1 MTALL
6 PRGALPERAPAVV
19 SAVAG
24 KINLMPVYLGL
35 PILGATVLLD
45 LWMTGFG
52 LRHTTAASKRIRD
65 LATAPGSR
73 GPFRDLVLL
82 YERLS
87 AFVYYTGA
95 ADPGTAPPTQSGEA
109 PRPAAP
115 MAHSC
120 EVLVIGSGPGGS
132 VTAATLARAGYD
144 VLLVEEGPDTR
155 RISTPPYSS
164 REMDEKYRNG
174 GLTPCLGKARLTY
187 AEARCLG
194 GGSEVNSGMFHRLP
208 ESVFA
213 EWRTSNALPDLTA
226 AALEPY
232 YADVIARLSIGPV
245 HGGEGLASLKL
256 GEGADKLGWA
266 SEEVPRWIN
275 SRRDADG
282 RWHSTRVGMSV
293 SFVADAIAAGCR
305 VLTNIAVE
313 KISMAGNGD
322 GVASAR
328 SVNGY
333 VPGENISIRFKWVFI
348 CAGAIGTPALL
359 RRSGIKRNVGNSLQ
373 LHPML
378 RTVARFDEDVNE
390 NEFGVPVRQVVE
402 FKPDLTLGCSMSSLP
417 HLALWMAGRPADFE
431 IRQEMNRMAV
441 FYALIR
447 SSARGRIRNLP
458 FFAEPLVSWTLA
470 PEDYRA
476 LGDGL
481 SKLCKLLLVAGA
493 KEIFLPMGDP
503 APITSME
510 GLGERLTRL
519 AELQPEVTAIH
530 LFGSCPLGGDQDRF
544 PLDPYGK
551 VCGFDNLFVND
562 ASMLPGT
569 TGVNP
574 QATIMAV
581 ALRNIAAFLEST
593 RPGG

>member
-6 PRGALPERAPAVV
+6 PLGALPELAPVV
-19 SAVAG
+19 ISAVAG

-35 PILGATVLLD
+35 PILGATVLVD
-45 LWMTGFG
+45 LWVSGFG
-52 LRHTTAASKRIRD
+52 LRRTDDAARRIRD
-65 LATAPGSR
+65 LAMAPGSR
-73 GPFRDLVLL
+73 GPFRDLILL

-87 AFVYYTGA
+87 AFVYYTVAAEPGA
-95 ADPGTAPPTQSGEA
+95 GTSTRSDGA
-109 PRPAAP
+109 PRATTSTAQ
-115 MAHSC
+115 SC

-213 EWRTSNALPDLTA
+213 EWRNSNALPDLTA
-226 AALEPY
+226 GALEPH

-245 HGGEGLASLKL
+245 QGAEGSASLKL
-256 GEGADKLGWA
+256 KEGADRLGWA
-266 SEEVPRWIN
+266 SEEVTRWIS

-282 RWHSTRVGMSV
+282 RWRSSRVGMSV
-293 SFVADAIAAGCR
+293 SFVADAIADGCR

-313 KISMAGNGD
+313 KISVTGNGF

-328 SVNGY
+328 SMNGY
-333 VPGENISIRFKWVFI
+333 VPGEDISIRFKWAFV

-359 RRSGIKRNVGNSLQ
+359 RRSGITRNVGDSLQ

-402 FKPDLTLGCSMSSLP
+402 FKPGLTLGCSMSSLP
-417 HLALWMAGRPADFE
+417 HLALWMAGRPADFD

-458 FFAEPLVSWTLA
+458 FAAEPLVSWTLA

-519 AELQPEVTAIH
+519 AESRPEVTAIH
-530 LFGSCPLGGDQDRF
+530 LFGSCPLGGDSDRF

-551 VCGFDNLFVND
+551 VCGTDNLFVND

-581 ALRNIAAFLEST
+581 ALRNIDAFLTST
-593 RPGG
+593 RPGS